1 MLDQGEQ
8 TTIADAADLPA
19 SLVVI
24 VDTEEE
30 FDWSKPL
37 SRGNVSVESVRG
49 QTAAHEVFDRYGVVP
64 TYVVDYP
71 VACTPSAAGILREL
85 RESGRCLV
93 GAHLHPWVNP
103 PHVEAVNPR
112 NSYPGNLPAEI
123 EYEKLARLT
132 ETIETNFAVRPIVYR
147 AGRFGFGPSTGAA
160 LERLGYR
167 VDTSIVP
174 ATSFAA
180 DGGPDFTSFG
190 FAPFRFGSRGDL
202 LELPQSCGFC
212 GLLQAAGPELYP
224 RLFKDPLATVH
235 APGILARLRLLERIR
250 LTPEGIDL
258 AAQKRLVRALL
269 KQGCRVFTYTY
280 HSPSL
285 VPGNTPY
292 VRTDHDLKAFLQ
304 RMDAFFEWFI
314 DECGGKPTTPIE
326 IYERLGANRASTR
339 KDVRSSTECSAG

>member
-1 MLDQGEQ
+1 
-8 TTIADAADLPA
+8 
-19 SLVVI
+19 
-24 VDTEEE
+24 
-30 FDWSKPL
+30 
-37 SRGNVSVESVRG
+37 
-49 QTAAHEVFDRYGVVP
+49 
-64 TYVVDYP
+64 VDYP
-71 VACTPSAAGILREL
+71 VASAPSSAAILRDL
-85 RESGRCLV
+85 WNGGRCV
-93 GAHLHPWVNP
+93 IGAHLHPWVNP
-103 PHVEAVNPR
+103 PHVEVVNPY
-112 NSYPGNLPAEI
+112 NSYPGNLPPDV

-132 ETIETNFAVRPIVYR
+132 ETIQSNFAVQPVVYR
-147 AGRFGFGPSTGAA
+147 AGRFGFGPSTAVA
-160 LERLGYR
+160 LQRLGYR

-190 FAPFRFGSRGDL
+190 FEPFWLGPGGGL

-212 GLLQAAGPELYP
+212 GLLSAAGPGLYP
-224 RLFKDPLATVH
+224 RLFEKPLSTIH

-258 AAQKRLVRALL
+258 AAQKRLVRDLL

-292 VRTDHDLKAFLQ
+292 VRTDRDLEIFLR

-314 DECGGKPTTPIE
+314 HECGGKPTTPSHV
-326 IYERLGANRASTR
+326 YEHFGAQRP
-339 KDVRSSTECSAG
+339 

>member
-1 MLDQGEQ
+1 MDASPIEMLGQAEQ
-8 TTIADAADLPA
+8 TARAHAA
-19 SLVVI
+19 SLPPCLIVI

-30 FDWSKPL
+30 FDWSTPL
-37 SRGNVSVESVRG
+37 SRGNVSVESVSG
-49 QTAAHEVFDRYGVVP
+49 QTAAHKVFDRYGLVP

-71 VACTPSAAGILREL
+71 VACTSSSAGILRDL
-85 RESGRCLV
+85 RESGRCLI

-112 NSYPGNLPAEI
+112 NSYPGNLPPEI
-123 EYEKLARLT
+123 EHEKLARLT
-132 ETIETNFAVRPIVYR
+132 ETIERNFAVKPLIYR

-174 ATSFAA
+174 VTSFAA
-180 DGGPDFTSFG
+180 DGGPDFTPFG
-190 FAPFRFGSRGDL
+190 FEPFWFGSREDL
-202 LELPQSCGFC
+202 LELPQTCGFC
-212 GLLQAAGPELYP
+212 GLLQAAGPGLYP
-224 RLFKDPLATVH
+224 KLFEAALAKVH
-235 APGILARLRLLERIR
+235 APGIFARLRLLERIR

-258 AAQKRLVRALL
+258 EAQKRLVRALL

-292 VRTDHDLKAFLQ
+292 VRTKHDLKIFLQ

-314 DECGGKPTTPIE
+314 DECGGKPTTPSE
-326 IYERLGANRASTR
+326 IYDQLSANRP
-339 KDVRSSTECSAG
+339 